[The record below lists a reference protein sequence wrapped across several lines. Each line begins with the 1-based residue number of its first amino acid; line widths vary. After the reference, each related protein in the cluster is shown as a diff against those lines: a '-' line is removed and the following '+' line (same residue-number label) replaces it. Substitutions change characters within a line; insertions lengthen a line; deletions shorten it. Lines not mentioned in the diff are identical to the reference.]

1 MNVAEIIKRKRDGQ
15 ALTCREIQ
23 FLVKGISNKEIPD
36 YQLSAW
42 AMAVYFNS
50 MNARET
56 ADLTMA
62 MAASG
67 EVMDLSAIVG
77 IKVDKHSTGGVGDKT
92 TLVVMP
98 LVAAAGVPVA
108 KMSGRGLGHTGGTI
122 DKFESIPG
130 FQVERG
136 YQQFIDQVNK
146 INAAIVSQTG
156 NLVPADKRLYALRDV
171 TATVDSIPLI
181 ASSIMSKKIACG
193 AQGIVLDVKTGE
205 GAFMQNLD
213 NARDLARTMVDIGKK
228 SGRQVVALI
237 TDMSQPLGKTVGNSL
252 EVREAI
258 DTLRGEGPEDL
269 ILLSTEIAAHMVLI
283 GGKAADIGESR
294 ELVQNILSNGQ
305 GLEKFIAI
313 VEAQGGRLDLDKT
326 DYGLGTAP
334 YLIEVKAEQ
343 TGYLKKMNALHIG
356 KAAMLL
362 GAGREKIG
370 DSIDYTVGIKLFHKP
385 GDHVQVGDHLA
396 VIHAAD
402 NKPIAAEQM
411 ILDSLQW
418 SREPVDAAELVIDT
432 VI

>member
-1 MNVAEIIKRKRDGQ
+1 M
-15 ALTCREIQ
+15 
-23 FLVKGISNKEIPD
+23 
-36 YQLSAW
+36 
-42 AMAVYFNS
+42 
-50 MNARET
+50 
-56 ADLTMA
+56 
-62 MAASG
+62 
-67 EVMDLSAIVG
+67 
-77 IKVDKHSTGGVGDKT
+77 
-92 TLVVMP
+92 
-98 LVAAAGVPVA
+98 
-108 KMSGRGLGHTGGTI
+108 
-122 DKFESIPG
+122 
-130 FQVERG
+130 
-136 YQQFIDQVNK
+136 
-146 INAAIVSQTG
+146 
-156 NLVPADKRLYALRDV
+156 
-171 TATVDSIPLI
+171 
-181 ASSIMSKKIACG
+181 
-193 AQGIVLDVKTGE
+193 
-205 GAFMQNLD
+205 
-213 NARDLARTMVDIGKK
+213 
-228 SGRQVVALI
+228 
-237 TDMSQPLGKTVGNSL
+237 GKTVGNSL

-370 DSIDYTVGIKLFHKP
+370 DAIDYTVGIKLFHKP

-432 VI
+432 II

>member
-1 MNVAEIIKRKRDGQ
+1 M
-15 ALTCREIQ
+15 
-23 FLVKGISNKEIPD
+23 
-36 YQLSAW
+36 
-42 AMAVYFNS
+42 
-50 MNARET
+50 
-56 ADLTMA
+56 
-62 MAASG
+62 
-67 EVMDLSAIVG
+67 
-77 IKVDKHSTGGVGDKT
+77 
-92 TLVVMP
+92 
-98 LVAAAGVPVA
+98 
-108 KMSGRGLGHTGGTI
+108 
-122 DKFESIPG
+122 
-130 FQVERG
+130 
-136 YQQFIDQVNK
+136 
-146 INAAIVSQTG
+146 
-156 NLVPADKRLYALRDV
+156 
-171 TATVDSIPLI
+171 
-181 ASSIMSKKIACG
+181 
-193 AQGIVLDVKTGE
+193 
-205 GAFMQNLD
+205 
-213 NARDLARTMVDIGKK
+213 
-228 SGRQVVALI
+228 
-237 TDMSQPLGKTVGNSL
+237 
-252 EVREAI
+252 
-258 DTLRGEGPEDL
+258 

-432 VI
+432 II